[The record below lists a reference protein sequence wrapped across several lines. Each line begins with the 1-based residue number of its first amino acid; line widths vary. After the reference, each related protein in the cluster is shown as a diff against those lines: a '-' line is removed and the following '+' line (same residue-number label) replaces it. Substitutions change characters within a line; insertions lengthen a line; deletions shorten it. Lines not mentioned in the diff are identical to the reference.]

1 MTLTFYQIIQRIIF
15 LVLQALELSEGNTKA
30 LFRRAQAWQGLKEY
44 NKAMVMSTEQPLVL
58 ETVQPSSTT
67 CTQCFLYVSYLV
79 DSPVNSYS

>member
-1 MTLTFYQIIQRIIF
+1 MTLKFYQIIQRIIF

-58 ETVQPSSTT
+58 ETAQHEHTACYMSVI
-67 CTQCFLYVSYLV
+67 
-79 DSPVNSYS
+79 